1 MLRSNLAPMGNSPGN
16 YCEGRLKGSFNF
28 ERKSNVNKKKMLAL
42 KASAAPLA
50 IGMMLAGT
58 PVFAQDDTAADDVIV
73 VTGSRIARP
82 ELSSTSPLTV
92 VSPDDVKLQGST
104 RIEDV
109 LNSLPSVAASQ
120 ASTLANGADGTASVD
135 LRGLGTARTLT
146 LVNGRRLVPG
156 DPSPTSGNAAD
167 INIIPGAILKRV
179 EVLTGGASSVYGAD
193 AVAGVVN
200 FIVDTDF
207 EGFRLDSQF
216 SFYQHNNNNEFLP
229 PFLDA
234 RGFPHPTGSVSDGE
248 AVEATAVFGSSFG
261 DDRGHVMAYA
271 GYRKINAVN
280 QSQRDFSACVI
291 QNRGSGANQCGGSL
305 TNDRGTV
312 ILFDTAI
319 NTASSTVYEFGTG
332 GAFANT
338 TSRFNFAPLNYF
350 QRPDERY
357 TAGFFA
363 NYEINDWVKPY
374 AEFQFMD
381 DKTVAQIAP
390 SGDFGNTLTLNCDN
404 PLMSAAQLAVI
415 CDTDNLIN
423 GFLGTFPLATAAP
436 FNPAPGNAPIV
447 FTDALGNTYNQGFAQ
462 ILRRNVEGGPRRS
475 NLTHQTFRTVVGA
488 KGDLGENWSY
498 DAYYQFS
505 RVNYTQIYENEFSI
519 VRLNRALNA
528 VTDTR
533 VGSATFGQ
541 AVCRSVLDNSD
552 PNCVPYD
559 VFAGV
564 GGASQA
570 SVNYLSATG
579 FQSGETTENVV
590 NASITGDLTAYG
602 VKFPSAST
610 GVAVNAGI
618 EWRKESLDLK
628 TDNAFQTGD
637 LTGQGAPTLPTAG
650 SFDVLEFFAETQ
662 IPVINEGFVHEFSI
676 NAGYRRSDYDTSG
689 GNSFGTN
696 TYKIGAEIA
705 PIPDFR
711 LRGSYNR
718 AVRAPNIQ
726 ELFSTPFVGLSG
738 SSDPCAG
745 ITITAT
751 DYGCIAQGLT
761 IGGGTPSNP
770 AGQYNGLLGGNPNLQ
785 PETAKTWTIGGV
797 IQPSAIPGL
806 AVTVDYFNIKIDDAI
821 NGFGVD
827 AILLD
832 CVAKATAAFTPASC
846 GFVNRNVA
854 GSLWLTSDGYTDN
867 LPGNVGSVQTK
878 GLEFATTYSH
888 DIGNFGSLAL
898 NFQGTK
904 LLAYDV
910 NNGLTDPYDCAGL
923 YGPTCSAGGTTA
935 AGAPLPKWRHK
946 ARLTYTTPFDLGL
959 SAQWRYV
966 GSVDAETTTTDVTL
980 AGANLFDPG
989 LHIGA
994 QSYFDLV
1001 ATYSLRD
1008 AYTMRLGVNNILD
1021 KEPPLVTSGSGIRPG
1036 SNLCPTGPCN
1046 GNTYPATWDALG
1058 RYLFVN
1064 VTLEF

>member
-1 MLRSNLAPMGNSPGN
+1 MQNKIKNR
-16 YCEGRLKGSFNF
+16 RGSGLLS
-28 ERKSNVNKKKMLAL
+28 RASVVAL
-42 KASAAPLA
+42 ASATLVAPQNA
-50 IGMMLAGT
+50 YS
-58 PVFAQDDTAADDVIV
+58 QDQQDEII

-82 ELSSTSPLTV
+82 EISSSSPLTV
-92 VSPDDVKLQGST
+92 VNPDDIKLQGST

-207 EGFRLDSQF
+207 EGFRLDGQF
-216 SFYQHNNNNEFLP
+216 SFFQHNNNNQFFP
-229 PFLDA
+229 PFLNA
-234 RGFPHPTGSVSDGE
+234 RGFPFPTGSVTDGE

-261 DDRGHVMAYA
+261 DDRGHIMAYA
-271 GYRKINAVN
+271 GYRKINAIN
-280 QSQRDFSACVI
+280 QSQRDYSACVL
-291 QNRGSGANQCGGSL
+291 QNTGGGANNCGGSL
-305 TNDRGTV
+305 TNEKGTV

-363 NYEINDWVKPY
+363 NYEVNDMVKPY

-381 DKTVAQIAP
+381 DRTVAQIAP

-404 PLMSAAQLAVI
+404 PLMSAAQSAII
-415 CDTDNLIN
+415 CDSDNLIN
-423 GFLGTFPLATAAP
+423 GFLGAFPLAQAAP
-436 FNPAPGNAPIV
+436 FNPNPGAPPIT
-447 FTDALGNTYNQGFAQ
+447 FFDALGNTYNQGFAQ

-475 NLTHQTFRTVVGA
+475 NLTHQTFRAVIGS

-498 DAYYQFS
+498 DASYQFS

-541 AVCRSVLDNSD
+541 VICRSVLDNSD
-552 PNCVPYD
+552 PNCVPYN
-559 VFAGV
+559 VFAGE

-570 SVNYLSATG
+570 AVNYLSATG
-579 FQSGETTENVV
+579 FQSGETTENVL
-590 NASITGDLTAYG
+590 NASITGDLTDYG
-602 VKFPSAST
+602 LKFPSASA
-610 GVAVNAGI
+610 GVAINAGV

-650 SFDVLEFFAETQ
+650 DFHVLEFFAETQ
-662 IPVINEGFVHEFSI
+662 IPVINEGFVHELSI

-696 TYKIGAEIA
+696 TYKFGAEIA
-705 PIPDFR
+705 PIPDLR

-726 ELFSTPFVGLSG
+726 ELFSTPFVGLAG

-745 ITITAT
+745 FTITAT
-751 DYGCIAQGLT
+751 NFGCIAQGLT
-761 IGGGTPSNP
+761 VGGGTPANP

-785 PETAKTWTIGGV
+785 PETAKTWTVGGV
-797 IQPSAIPGL
+797 IQPSALPGL

-827 AILLD
+827 AILND
-832 CVAKATAAFTPASC
+832 CVAKATATFTPTSC
-846 GFVNRNVA
+846 SLVQRNVA
-854 GSLWLTSDGYTDN
+854 GSLWLTPDGFTDN

-878 GLEFATTYSH
+878 GIEFATTYSH
-888 DIGNFGSLAL
+888 DIGNLGSLAL

-910 NNGLTDPYDCAGL
+910 DNGLTDPYDCAGL
-923 YGPTCSAGGTTA
+923 YGPTCSAGGTTG

-966 GSVDAETTTTDVTL
+966 GSVDAETTVVNATL
-980 AGANLFDPG
+980 NPPGTFNFDPG

-1001 ATYSLRD
+1001 AVYSLRD
-1008 AYTMRLGVNNILD
+1008 AYTMRVGVNNILD
-1021 KEPPLVTSGSGIRPG
+1021 KEPPFVTSGNGNRAG

-1046 GNTYPATWDALG
+1046 GNTYPATYDALG

-1064 VTLEF
+1064 VTLDF

>member
-1 MLRSNLAPMGNSPGN
+1 MHKKTIRRLESGLLARASV
-16 YCEGRLKGSFNF
+16 F
-28 ERKSNVNKKKMLAL
+28 AL
-42 KASAAPLA
+42 ASAALV
-50 IGMMLAGT
+50 T
-58 PVFAQDDTAADDVIV
+58 PQFAVAQDDQQDEII

-82 ELSSTSPLTV
+82 ELTATSPLTV
-92 VSPDDVKLQGST
+92 VNPDDVKLQGST

-120 ASTLANGADGTASVD
+120 ASTLSNGADGTASVD

-146 LVNGRRLVPG
+146 LVNGRRLIPG
-156 DPSPTSGNAAD
+156 DPSPTAGNAAD

-207 EGFRLDSQF
+207 EGLRLDGQY
-216 SFYQHNNNNEFLP
+216 SFYQHNNNNDFFP
-229 PFLDA
+229 PLLNA
-234 RGFPHPTGSVSDGE
+234 RGFPFPTGSVTDGE
-248 AVEATAVFGSSFG
+248 AVEATAVFGTNFG
-261 DDRGHVMAYA
+261 DDRGHLMAYA
-271 GYRKINAVN
+271 GYRKINALT
-280 QSQRDFSACVI
+280 QDKRDYSACVL
-291 QNRGSGANQCGGSL
+291 QNTGGGANNCGGSL
-305 TNDRGTV
+305 TNDKGTV
-312 ILFDTAI
+312 ILWDTAVT
-319 NTASSTVYEFGTG
+319 TASSTVYEFGTG

-363 NYEINDWVKPY
+363 NYEVNDMVKPY

-381 DKTVAQIAP
+381 DRTIAQIAP
-390 SGDFGNTLTLNCDN
+390 SGDFGNTLSLNCDN
-404 PLMSAAQLAVI
+404 PLMSAAQAAVI

-423 GFLGTFPLATAAP
+423 GFLGTFPLATAAT
-436 FNPAPGNAPIV
+436 FNPNPGAPPIV
-447 FTDALGNTYNQGFAQ
+447 FFDGLGNTYNQGFAQ
-462 ILRRNVEGGPRRS
+462 ILRRNVEGGPRRN
-475 NLTHQTFRTVVGA
+475 NLTHQTFRTVIGT

-505 RVNYTQIYENEFSI
+505 RVNYTQVFENEFSI
-519 VRLNRALNA
+519 ARLNRALNA

-533 VGSATFGQ
+533 AGSPTFGQ
-541 AVCRSVLDNSD
+541 VICRSVLDNSD

-559 VFAGV
+559 VFAGQ

-570 SVNYLSATG
+570 AVNYLSATG
-579 FQSGETTENVV
+579 FQSGQTTESVFNVSV
-590 NASITGDLTAYG
+590 TGDLTDYG
-602 VKFPSAST
+602 FKFPSASD
-610 GVAVNAGI
+610 GMKFNAGV
-618 EWRKESLDLK
+618 EWRKETLDLK

-637 LTGQGAPTLPTAG
+637 LTGQGAPTLPTSG
-650 SFDVLEFFAETQ
+650 DFEVLEFFAETQ
-662 IPVINEGFVHEFSI
+662 LPIINEGFVHELSF

-705 PIPDFR
+705 PIPDIR

-738 SSDPCAG
+738 TSDPCAG
-745 ITITAT
+745 HTITAT
-751 DYGCIAQGLT
+751 EFGCIAQGLAVGT
-761 IGGGTPSNP
+761 GTPANP

-785 PETAKTWTIGGV
+785 PETAKTWTVGGV
-797 IQPSAIPGL
+797 IQPNSVPGL
-806 AVTVDYFNIKIDDAI
+806 AVTVDYFNIKVDDAI

-827 AILLD
+827 AILND
-832 CVAKATAAFTPASC
+832 CVAKATATFTPSSC
-846 GFVNRNVA
+846 GLVHRNVA
-854 GSLWLTSDGYTDN
+854 GSLWLTSTGFTEN

-878 GLEFATTYSH
+878 GIEFASTYSH
-888 DIGNFGSLAL
+888 DIGSLGSLAL

-923 YGPTCSAGGTTA
+923 YGPTCSAGGTTGS
-935 AGAPLPKWRHK
+935 GAPLPKWRHK
-946 ARLTYTTPFDLGL
+946 ARLTYNTPFDLGL
-959 SAQWRYV
+959 SMQWRYV
-966 GSVDAETTTTDVTL
+966 GSVDAETTVVNATL
-980 AGANLFDPG
+980 NPPGTFNFDPG

-1001 ATYSLRD
+1001 AVYSLRD

-1021 KEPPLVTSGSGIRPG
+1021 KEPPFVTSGNGNRAG

-1046 GNTYPATWDALG
+1046 GNTYPATYDALG
-1058 RYLFVN
+1058 RYLFLN